1 MLSPMGGKSRLD
13 PQLTTRAMAGVR
25 LISASI
31 ELTAAYLMVRSSLPR
46 AVSINAVL
54 GLAGPVIFTVV
65 SALGIVG
72 LAGRIS
78 PLRLIVVSIGVALV
92 LLSTRVA

>member
-1 MLSPMGGKSRLD
+1 MD
-13 PQLTTRAMAGVR
+13 PHLTTRAMAGVR

-31 ELTAAYLMVRSSLPR
+31 ELTAAYLMWKSPLPR
-46 AVSINAVL
+46 AVSINAAL
-54 GLAGPVIFTVV
+54 GLVGPLIFTVV

-78 PLRLIVVSIGVALV
+78 PLRMVVVSLGVGLV
-92 LLSTRVA
+92 LFSSRLG